1 MNQINNNKK
10 KISHKLEDVLQRELG
25 IKLDKEHQVSDWSGD
40 LTQEMIEY
48 AAKDAEVLLPLVE
61 VLEPKIEDTSLQKV
75 VDIEHRALPALA
87 WMSGAGVP
95 FDAEGWKK
103 HLDTKETELEPLKA
117 NLGDL
122 APPHPEVKEWNW
134 NSPSQVIEAF
144 RLLKVN
150 LSDTK
155 EETLSRYSHPLA
167 KALLDYRKTN
177 KLVSTYGRKLLG
189 KVEDGRIYA
198 SWWQIGA
205 GTGRMACSSPNLQN
219 LPPEVR
225 RYVKAPGGRILVVAD
240 YSQIELR
247 IAAKISGEE
256 RMLEAFAKGEDIH
269 TITARS
275 LAGREKVTKQERK
288 LAKAVNFGLLYGM
301 GPNGLRNYARAS
313 YGVEMTQKEA
323 THYWQS
329 FFETYPALRFWHD
342 RENRQLKKHSNTE
355 TRTLSGRRRVSITK
369 LTERLNSPVQGTGA
383 DGLKLALA
391 LLYER
396 RSECPG
402 AVPILAV
409 HDELVVE
416 CDEDRVDQAET
427 WLKEAM
433 VEGMDA
439 VLNSPEVKGPHVPVE
454 VDVETAKTWAE

>member
-1 MNQINNNKK
+1 MNQNNNKK
-10 KISHKLEDVLQRELG
+10 KVSHKLEDVLHREVG
-25 IKLDKEHQVSDWSGD
+25 IKLDKEHQASDWSGD
-40 LTQEMIEY
+40 LPQEMLEY
-48 AAKDAEVLLPLVE
+48 AAKDAEVLLPLAGT
-61 VLEPKIEDTSLQKV
+61 LEPKIEDASLQKAV
-75 VDIEHRALPALA
+75 EIEHRMLPAIV

-95 FDAEGWKK
+95 FDAEGWRK

-117 NLGDL
+117 ILDDL
-122 APPHPEVKEWNW
+122 APDHPEGKKWNW
-134 NSPSQVIEAF
+134 NSPQQVIEAF
-144 RLLKVN
+144 RLLKVK

-155 EETLSRYSHPLA
+155 EETLSRHSHPLA

-177 KLVSTYGRKLLG
+177 KLVSTYGRKLLE

-225 RYVKAPGGRILVVAD
+225 RYVKAPEGRMLVVAD

-275 LAGREKVTKQERK
+275 LTGREEVTKQERK

-301 GPNGLRNYARAS
+301 GSRGFRNYARAS
-313 YGVEMTQKEA
+313 YGVEMTQREA
-323 THYWQS
+323 DHYWQG
-329 FFETYPALRFWHD
+329 FFETYPDLRFWHD
-342 RENRQLKKHSNTE
+342 REYQQLKKHGNTE
-355 TRTLSGRRRVSITK
+355 TRTLSGRRRKGITK

-383 DGLKLALA
+383 DGLKLALT

-396 RSECPG
+396 RGECPG
-402 AVPILAV
+402 AVTILAV
-409 HDELVVE
+409 HDEIVVE
-416 CDEDRVDQAET
+416 CDEDQILQAET

-433 VEGMDA
+433 VEGMDD
-439 VLNSPEVKGPHVPVE
+439 VLNSPEVKGPPIPVE
-454 VDVETAKTWAE
+454 VEVETTKTWAG